1 MGGAIKYFLKK
12 LLGHERFR
20 AVVSWATKT
29 FLKNLQNPPAPH
41 PTYLMYAPLE
51 WILPLVSL
59 FDTFESNRPIIFNH
73 RQTIKQEWEK
83 HFIKD

>member
-51 WILPLVSL
+51 
-59 FDTFESNRPIIFNH
+59 
-73 RQTIKQEWEK
+73 
-83 HFIKD
+83 

>member
-20 AVVSWATKT
+20 AVVFWATKT

-51 WILPLVSL
+51 
-59 FDTFESNRPIIFNH
+59 
-73 RQTIKQEWEK
+73 
-83 HFIKD
+83 